1 MASGTI
7 FLGSKSE
14 KTGSLS
20 GKKPEIIAE
29 DFAWTPSPLNQTM
42 SGILWWIL

>member
-1 MASGTI
+1 MANAII

-29 DFAWTPSPLNQTM
+29 DFAWTPSPLNPIPN
-42 SGILWWIL
+42 GIQWWIL